1 MDLELIKKEFD
12 NYVKS
17 YNMNNYDIN
26 YKYRHSYRVYKLC
39 ERISK
44 SLELNDEDILLCN
57 IIGLL
62 HDIGRFEQL
71 KEFSSYKDANLDHA
85 DFGVKLLFDEG
96 LIDNFNIDKKYY
108 DIIKFSIRNHNK
120 YEIEETNDDR
130 KLMFAKIIRD
140 ADKIDII
147 KAMVIYG
154 DYNISQCNSDIS
166 KEIEKTFFRN
176 EQVKINDIQ
185 NKNDQSILLLAFL
198 FDINYSAS
206 LKIIRDEKLV
216 DKFYSKIK
224 NKELFKPYV
233 KHMKEYIK
241 ER

>member
-17 YNMNNYDIN
+17 FDMNNYDIN
-26 YKYRHSYRVYKLC
+26 YKYRHSYRVYELC
-39 ERISK
+39 EKISK
-44 SLELNDEDILLCN
+44 DLNLNSEDTLLCS

-71 KEFSSYKDANLDHA
+71 KEFSSYKDSNLDHA
-85 DFGVKLLFDEG
+85 DFGIKLLFEEG
-96 LIDNFNIDKKYY
+96 LINKFKIDKKYY
-108 DIIKFSIRNHNK
+108 DIINFSIRNHNK

-130 KLMFAKIIRD
+130 KLMLAKIIRD

-154 DYNISQCNSDIS
+154 DYNISQCNTEIS

-176 EQVKINDIQ
+176 KQVKMNDIQ
-185 NKNDQSILLLAFL
+185 NKNDQSILLLAFI
-198 FDINYSAS
+198 FDINYSSS
-206 LKIIRDEKLV
+206 LKIVRDEKLV
-216 DKFYSKIK
+216 EKFYEEIK

-233 KHMKEYIK
+233 EYVKKYIK